1 MLRGIWRKGSLAW
14 RVVLYAAFLAMGLFV
29 TFDLLDLD
37 GSQLQGR
44 MLPRG
49 TITAAFISDA
59 EDVSFEDPSR
69 LDPTLLDISWH
80 TLRALDG
87 SSRFP
92 GKLTRTSITA
102 KLDSVRRHPL
112 PRTGT
117 SPARPAAEDPY

>member
-1 MLRGIWRKGSLAW
+1 MLRGMWRRGSLAW
-14 RVVLYAAFLAMGLFV
+14 RVVSYTTFLAMSLFV
-29 TFDLLDLD
+29 PFDLLDLD
-37 GSQLQGR
+37 GSQLQSQ

-49 TITAAFISDA
+49 TIAAAFISDA

-69 LDPTLLDISWH
+69 LDPTLLDIPRH
-80 TLRALDG
+80 ILRALDG

-117 SPARPAAEDPY
+117 SPARPASEDPY